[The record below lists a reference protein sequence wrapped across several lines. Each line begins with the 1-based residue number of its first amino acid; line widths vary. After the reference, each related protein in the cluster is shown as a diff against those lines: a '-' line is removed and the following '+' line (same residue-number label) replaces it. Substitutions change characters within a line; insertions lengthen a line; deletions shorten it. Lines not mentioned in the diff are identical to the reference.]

1 MQTWSPPSLT
11 PFRMQGC
18 SCKAACK
25 AGRIPLRMQGCSTDA
40 IPFFLTVTRITIPFF
55 LTVTRI
61 TDHRT
66 VESDPRRRGRISAR
80 RGTPP
85 VRARHR
91 DGAGSQLG
99 LDVTVRASTDAHVWI
114 MEIRHARSGKQRDH
128 KLLSD
133 WVLTINPSA
142 RTSSGV
148 IGLLAAVASRTCS
161 IRVRAVYSAGP
172 RREHT

>member
-25 AGRIPLRMQGCSTDA
+25 AGRIPLRMQGCSIDA
-40 IPFFLTVTRITIPFF
+40 IPFF

-148 IGLLAAVASRTCS
+148 IGLLAAVASRTCP